1 MSWDEKQLA
10 THLDAMVAA
19 IDARLADRSAVLV
32 GIESGGA
39 WVAEALNARLGTPLP
54 LGTLN
59 PAFYRDDFDTR
70 GLKATVTPSNLP
82 FDIDGQHIVLVD
94 DVLMTGRTI
103 RAAMNELFDFG
114 RPASI
119 TLVVLFDIGHRELP
133 IRADISGETL
143 ALPPHQRVEL
153 RGPSPLVAEIR
164 ELVSEDNRETRSQE

>member
-10 THLDAMVAA
+10 AHLNALAGD
-19 IDARLADRSAVLV
+19 IETRLAGKPAVLV

-39 WVAEALNARLGTPLP
+39 WIAEALNQKLGTPLP

-70 GLKATVTPSNLP
+70 GLKATVTPSKLP

-133 IRADISGETL
+133 IRADICGETL

-164 ELVSEDNRETRSQE
+164 ELVEGKDTTTGSDR

>member
-1 MSWDEKQLA
+1 MSWDEQQLQ
-10 THLDAMVAA
+10 THLQAMAA
-19 IDARLADRSAVLV
+19 ALDERLADQSPVLV

-39 WVAEALNARLGTPLP
+39 WVAEALNSKLAAPLS

-70 GLKATVTPSNLP
+70 GLKATVTPSKLP
-82 FDIDGQHIVLVD
+82 FEIDGKHIVLVD

-133 IRADISGETL
+133 IRADICGETL

-164 ELVSEDNRETRSQE
+164 ELVEGKDTTTGSDR